1 MSPSLIHPIFLQKA
15 EQSKD
20 KMAGK
25 IKHKS
30 NKESQSEAVT
40 AIFVPSSILF
50 SQPVYTPIGPTKPQV
65 PMPEVTAGP
74 LFSK

>member
-20 KMAGK
+20 KIAGK

-40 AIFVPSSILF
+40 AIFYTF
-50 SQPVYTPIGPTKPQV
+50 QPTGIHTNWAHQTTGTH
-65 PMPEVTAGP
+65 A
-74 LFSK
+74 